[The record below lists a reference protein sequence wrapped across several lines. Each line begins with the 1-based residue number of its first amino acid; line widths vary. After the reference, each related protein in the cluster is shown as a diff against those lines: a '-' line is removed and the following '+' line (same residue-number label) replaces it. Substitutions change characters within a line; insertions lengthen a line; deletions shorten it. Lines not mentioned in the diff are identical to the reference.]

1 MRNSIFKMLTYFIV
15 LGIIIIISEF
25 QLTRV
30 IALLLLTILIFIE
43 LNDIMREFYRERDQK
58 INRHID
64 EIQKNQSKIERDKT
78 RFLSLID
85 SMGNGLVLVDI
96 DGKIKYINKD
106 FAEYFGDKEYEGESF
121 EIAIEDEGLT
131 DFIKSAYLKEIKM
144 KSQMESGFKSYEL
157 IATPLFQNEVFI
169 GCIILI
175 HDITLLKN
183 SEKMQ
188 KAFIADASHE
198 LRTPITAIKGMSEIL
213 LRDDDIDISTK
224 REFLDIIY
232 NEGGRLELIV
242 EDLMQMSRLERSGVL
257 LKTEQ
262 INIHEVSKE
271 VVKSL
276 ELEAKKQNLSIIN
289 DAHELYIEANR
300 NMIYRLLANLV
311 KNAITYSD
319 KGTITI
325 STHVAD
331 NEVTISV
338 KDNGIGIPEEDL
350 NHIFERF
357 YRVDKARARDSGGT
371 GLGLSICKKIVEIHN
386 GVINVHSKVG
396 EGTTFEI
403 VLPKQ

>member
-1 MRNSIFKMLTYFIV
+1 MRSSIFKMLTYFIV

-30 IALLLLTILIFIE
+30 IALLLLSILIFIE
-43 LNDIMREFYRERDQK
+43 LNDVMREFYRERDQK

-96 DGKIKYINKD
+96 DGKIKYINQD
-106 FAEYFGDKEYEGESF
+106 FVEYFGDKEYEGESF
-121 EIAIEDEGLT
+121 EVAIEDDGLT

-144 KSQMESGFKSYEL
+144 KSQMESDRKFYEL

-188 KAFIADASHE
+188 KGFIADASHE

-213 LRDDDIDISTK
+213 LRDDDIDVGTR
-224 REFLDIIY
+224 REFLDIIH

-242 EDLMQMSRLERSGVL
+242 EDLMQMSRLERSNVL
-257 LKTEQ
+257 LNTEQ
-262 INIHEVSKE
+262 INIYEVTEE
-271 VVKSL
+271 VIKSL
-276 ELEAKKQNLSIIN
+276 ELEAKRRNLSIIN
-289 DAHELYIEANR
+289 DAHDVYLEADR

-311 KNAITYSD
+311 KNGIAYSD
-319 KGTITI
+319 KGEITI
-325 STHVAD
+325 STHLVD

-350 NHIFERF
+350 DNIFERF

-386 GVINVHSKVG
+386 GALNVQSTVG
-396 EGTTFEI
+396 EGTVFKVI
-403 VLPKQ
+403 LRK

>member
-1 MRNSIFKMLTYFIV
+1 MLTYFIV